1 MAPNLQLHR
10 FLPLNDAENTCVLS
24 FLFEDP
30 QDLYSIEVS
39 QGCEMEDV
47 SVFYSDR
54 VRMVFCHYTERS
66 NFFRFNGIDWFVYTS
81 RSSADFIRL

>member
-30 QDLYSIEVS
+30 QE
-39 QGCEMEDV
+39 E
-47 SVFYSDR
+47 
-54 VRMVFCHYTERS
+54 
-66 NFFRFNGIDWFVYTS
+66 
-81 RSSADFIRL
+81 DFIDFKFKGILVSDLNK